1 MQQRSC
7 LLFRL
12 LNMRLYYSC
21 CMQQQGAIDAMMH
34 GSGMTVI
41 VIAHRL
47 STVKGADTIAVVQK
61 GLVVEQGSHDTLLA
75 AGQCAIYI

>member
-1 MQQRSC
+1 
-7 LLFRL
+7 
-12 LNMRLYYSC
+12 
-21 CMQQQGAIDAMMH
+21 MMH

-75 AGQCAIYI
+75 AGQCAICNLLLLVSECEHLYVACMRY

>member
-1 MQQRSC
+1 
-7 LLFRL
+7 
-12 LNMRLYYSC
+12 
-21 CMQQQGAIDAMMH
+21 MMH

-61 GLVVEQGSHDTLLA
+61 GLIVEQGSHDTLLA
-75 AGQCAIYI
+75 AGQLLRLP